1 MQDSIVVPDLKPD
14 IAGSHCTCNDNMPY
28 SKAAGMADTEI
39 ERLIY
44 EALDY
49 NRFEVYYQ
57 PLYSICDGKF
67 TEAEALLRMRGAD
80 GKFVPP
86 DKFIPVA
93 EETGLIVDIGLFVLK
108 KVCGYIKYLQSC
120 HIYISAISVNLSVA
134 QLMRDDAVSRLL
146 QTIKDSG
153 VSPKHILFE
162 ITESVLISN
171 YAKIS
176 DKLTEMSESGIRF
189 ALDDFGTGYS
199 NLTRVISLPFNV
211 IKLDKSLIWDSMEN
225 RKCNIIIHDLT
236 RTFKN
241 VNLSAT
247 AEGVETQEHDDFVR
261 MCGCDKIQGF
271 RYAKP
276 MPVCEAINYFVR

>member
-1 MQDSIVVPDLKPD
+1 
-14 IAGSHCTCNDNMPY
+14 
-28 SKAAGMADTEI
+28 
-39 ERLIY
+39 
-44 EALDY
+44 
-49 NRFEVYYQ
+49 
-57 PLYSICDGKF
+57 
-67 TEAEALLRMRGAD
+67 
-80 GKFVPP
+80 
-86 DKFIPVA
+86 
-93 EETGLIVDIGLFVLK
+93 
-108 KVCGYIKYLQSC
+108 
-120 HIYISAISVNLSVA
+120 
-134 QLMRDDAVSRLL
+134 MRDDAVSRLL

-241 VNLSAT
+241 VNLSVT